1 MKPDNTSS
9 VVTLKVNNS
18 PEVTAYVIIAILAML
33 KTGARMGTREIVE
46 KLMREHGVRCSM
58 RTVQRHLA
66 RLVQMFPIESDNAK
80 PRGYSWAKTE
90 RAAEIKELATMLR
103 EAA

>member
-9 VVTLKVNNS
+9 VVALKVHNS

-33 KTGARMGTREIVE
+33 KTGARMGTRDIVA
-46 KLMREHGVRCSM
+46 KLLQDHGVRCSM
-58 RTVQRHLA
+58 RTVQRHLVKLTA
-66 RLVQMFPIESDNAK
+66 MFPIESDNAN
-80 PRGYSWAKTE
+80 PRGYSWAKTG
-90 RAAEIKELATMLR
+90 RAAEMRELAIMLR